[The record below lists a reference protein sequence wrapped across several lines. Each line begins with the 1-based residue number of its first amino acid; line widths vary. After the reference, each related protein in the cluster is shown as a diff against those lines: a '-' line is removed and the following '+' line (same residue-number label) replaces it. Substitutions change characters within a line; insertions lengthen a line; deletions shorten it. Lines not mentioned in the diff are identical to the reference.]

1 MSENVFRAEIRAW
14 LEENC
19 PASMR
24 TPMVMSEAP
33 WGGQGS
39 KSTNPDTQK
48 WLERA
53 SARGLV
59 LPTVPKEYGGAGLNG
74 EEELIYWEEIERL
87 GARVPHSGVG
97 PLMLAPTI
105 MHFGTDEQK
114 REFVTPISRGEV
126 RWVQGFSEPGA
137 GSDLASLQMR
147 CERDGDEYVLNG
159 QKIWSSFGDVADWM
173 IALVRSDPDATPR
186 QAGISFVLVD
196 LKSPGVT
203 VRPLRLISGD
213 SEFCETFFDDVR
225 VPVSN
230 RIGPEHGGWTVT
242 KHFLVH
248 DRLALRHWPTEEHS
262 VALPALWKE
271 CGPSH
276 PELHA
281 RAAANELDHL
291 GIDLLRKRIARREA
305 VGGDVSHFS
314 NVLKY
319 AETEHTNRRWELA
332 TLLLEERGTVWSGD
346 LFDES
351 DRARVRRWLFSR
363 ANTIGAG
370 TSEIVLNVLS
380 KQTLK
385 LPGA

>member
-1 MSENVFRAEIRAW
+1 MSTEDFRKEIRAW

-19 PASMR
+19 PASMK

-33 WGGQGS
+33 WGGHKW
-39 KSTNPDTQK
+39 KSANPDTEV
-48 WLERA
+48 WLDRSA
-53 SARGLV
+53 SKGLV
-59 LPTVPKEYGGAGLNG
+59 LPAVPKEYGGAGLSG
-74 EEELIYWEEIERL
+74 EEELIYWEEMERI

-114 REFVTPISRGEV
+114 LKFLPPIASGDV

-137 GSDLASLQMR
+137 GSDLASLQMK
-147 CERDGDEYVLNG
+147 CERQGDEYVLNG
-159 QKIWSSFGDVADWM
+159 QKMWSSFGDVADWM

-213 SEFCETFFDDVR
+213 SEFCETFFDHVR
-225 VPVSN
+225 VPVSH

-242 KHFLVH
+242 KQFLVH

-262 VALPALWKE
+262 VSLPELWKKA
-271 CGPSH
+271 GSSH

-281 RAAANELDHL
+281 RTAANELDQL
-291 GIDLLRKRIARREA
+291 GVDLLRKRIARLEA
-305 VGGDVSHFS
+305 VGGDVHHSS

-319 AETEHTNRRWELA
+319 SEAEHMNRRWELA
-332 TLLLEERGTVWSGD
+332 TFLLEERGMVWSGD
-346 LFDES
+346 LFEDE
-351 DRARVRRWLFSR
+351 DRIRIRRWLFSR
-363 ANTIGAG
+363 AGTIGAG
-370 TSEIVLNVLS
+370 TSEIVLNVLA
-380 KQTLK
+380 KHALE
-385 LPGA
+385 LPSA